1 MKPNEFSRTSGDN
14 AWNRVVRSGMNQA
27 SILKEINKRL
37 MVMDDQEVN
46 LFI

>member
-1 MKPNEFSRTSGDN
+1 MKPNKFSKTLGDN

-37 MVMDDQEVN
+37 MIMHDQEVN